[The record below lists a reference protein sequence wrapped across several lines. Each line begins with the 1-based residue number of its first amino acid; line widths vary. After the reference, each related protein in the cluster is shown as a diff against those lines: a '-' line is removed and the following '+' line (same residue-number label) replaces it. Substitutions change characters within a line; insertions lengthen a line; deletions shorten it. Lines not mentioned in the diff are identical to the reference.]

1 MLQRTILQRT
11 NATSVFINKIMMLRR
26 T

>member
-11 NATSVFINKIMMLRR
+11 NATTQLLSMKSGC
-26 T
+26 